1 MRLTGSG
8 GSGLA
13 LSLVLA
19 GLASCGGGSS
29 PTAVTDP
36 TVVIVESET
45 LVPVSDACHVQ
56 GTVHNTTDGSTF
68 KVVLRWQALDAADKV
83 LGTTRVDIDRLLPGE
98 RRPYDATGFASND
111 QGLVPCSKITRFER
125 LETTITPG

>member
-1 MRLTGSG
+1 VRST

-13 LSLVLA
+13 LSLLLAVLA
-19 GLASCGGGSS
+19 GCGGSSS

-36 TVVIVESET
+36 TAVIVESET

-56 GTVHNTTDGSTF
+56 GTVHNTTDLATF
-68 KVVLRWQALDAADKV
+68 KVVLRWQALDAAEKV
-83 LGTTRVDIDRLLPGE
+83 LGTTRVDLEHLAPGE

-111 QGLVPCSKITRFER
+111 HGLVPCSKITRFER
-125 LETTITPG
+125 LETTVTPG